1 MFKFHPKRAN
11 DILFR
16 RRASMR
22 SIVAGLSLVACS
34 SAVGLPASP
43 PPVVP
48 LAPQVPQIP
57 FGPHDSAVASA
68 DVSILYPIDAATDR
82 DQLIGGAEVGQYG
95 PLLGADLLA
104 SLGSGGFSDLRLV
117 SVRLDPCAAHGNCG
131 SEVRVVWQP
140 VLAQGDTLVDDGAVH
155 AIYAVPADELQ
166 RLLEQIL
173 TLKAMYG
180 AGVSYG
186 DSLGVQPILAGT
198 GLDGGFAR
206 GLHALW
212 LAHLGQERITRA
224 TVLAHLNLDGDFWQL
239 KRFDRQGDAMVAV
252 DVVGT
257 SSPVTMVAGSSALA
271 GTLGAIG
278 ASVQV
283 MPTVPA
289 MIPIVSG
296 GRPSQATPELSDAF
310 AAAIATLDP
319 TRHNSEDT
327 DCLSCHV
334 AEGAHSIGVREYGFV
349 DTGAFASARSLA
361 YVRAG
366 SAITNFHAFGY
377 LGTSISVMQRTANE
391 SALVADRMQAA
402 LPR

>member
-1 MFKFHPKRAN
+1 
-11 DILFR
+11 
-16 RRASMR
+16 
-22 SIVAGLSLVACS
+22 
-34 SAVGLPASP
+34 
-43 PPVVP
+43 
-48 LAPQVPQIP
+48 
-57 FGPHDSAVASA
+57 VASA
-68 DVSILYPIDAATDR
+68 DVSILYPIDAMTGR

-140 VLAQGDTLVDDGAVH
+140 VLAQGGADDGAVH
-155 AIYAVPADELQ
+155 AIYAVPADELE

-186 DSLGVQPILAGT
+186 DSLGVQPILAAT

-224 TVLAHLNLDGDFWQL
+224 TFLVHMNLDGDFWQF

-257 SSPVTMVAGSSALA
+257 SSPVTMVSGSSALA
-271 GTLGAIG
+271 DTLGAIG
-278 ASVQV
+278 ASVEV

-296 GRPSQATPELSDAF
+296 GRPSQATAELSDAF

-327 DCLSCHV
+327 DCVSCHV
-334 AEGAHSIGVREYGFV
+334 AEGARSIGVREYGFV
-349 DTGAFASARSLA
+349 DAGAFANARSLT

-402 LPR
+402 LPSPY